1 MPTRLF
7 SFLLV
12 LVVFPLPGFAQ
23 VFDMQKDRVPMTVL
37 DGPVRFHTGDDADGR
52 LGWASPGLDDSSWP
66 LISSGK
72 GWSAQGYKGY
82 GGFAWY
88 RFHVVLPEKHRQ
100 LALYIPLI
108 ETSYQ
113 VFADGRLIGQAGGLP
128 PHQSVHWRPTGVFLL
143 PAETTGSVVIAIRVW
158 HWPQWAMYVP
168 GGFRIAPRIGDADLI
183 ADWHA
188 RDVKLVFWRT
198 SATSYAT
205 LLYILAG
212 IGGVVLYLL
221 RRKDREYLWFGA
233 YELFSGAA
241 GLVLLYRN
249 FYDTQLDLYEALQE
263 LLSYAALLCFVA
275 FLFLVLRSRRSRW
288 YWVAV
293 TSVVLVLLTMIPGYA
308 KWISVSVWNGLSTGA
323 QLPFFVAI
331 LLLLTRSARRRDPDA
346 LLLLIPVGLAYAV
359 DLTGNI
365 AMVANT
371 AGYGAA
377 REFLNWWNSVAQW
390 PFPMGMPDIAD
401 TLMQLSVFGILLL
414 RFARS
419 RRDEE
424 RLKNELEAARA
435 VQQVLVPEEIPT
447 IPGFAIEAVYH
458 PAGEVGGDFFQ
469 IIPAASGGV
478 LVVVGDVS
486 GKGMP
491 AAMTVSL
498 LVGAFRTLAE
508 STADPAAIL
517 CSLNRRTVDRSNGG
531 FTTAL
536 VLRLD
541 PDGTLTAANAGHLS
555 PYANGKELEIE
566 NGLPLGIT
574 ASVAYS
580 NSTLHLAHGT
590 TLTLLSDG
598 VVEAQNSEG
607 ELFGFDR
614 TAAASTE
621 SVETVAMAARAFGQQ
636 DDITVLSLALVA
648 AG

>member
-1 MPTRLF
+1 
-7 SFLLV
+7 
-12 LVVFPLPGFAQ
+12 VFPLPGFAQ

-37 DGPVRFHTGDDADGR
+37 DGPVRFHTGDDADGK
-52 LGWASPGLDDSSWP
+52 LGWASPGFDDSSWA
-66 LISSGK
+66 LIGSGK
-72 GWSAQGYKGY
+72 SWSAQGYKDY

-88 RFHVVLPEKHRQ
+88 RFHVVLPQKHRR
-100 LALYIPLI
+100 LALYIGYL

-113 VFADGRLIGQAGGLP
+113 VFADGQLIGQRGGLP
-128 PHQSVHWRPTGVFLL
+128 PHQSVHWRVSGVFLL
-143 PAETTGSVVIAIRVW
+143 PAETRDSVVIAVRVW
-158 HWPQWAMYVP
+158 HWPQWAMYAP
-168 GGFRIAPRIGDADLI
+168 GGFHLAPRIGDADII
-183 ADWHA
+183 ADWYT
-188 RDVKLVFWRT
+188 RDFKILFWRL

-205 LLYILAG
+205 LLYMLAG
-212 IGGVVLYLL
+212 FGGIVLYLL

-233 YELFSGAA
+233 YELFSGAS

-249 FYDTQLDLYEALQE
+249 FYDTPLNLYETLQD
-263 LLSYAALLCFVA
+263 LLGYAALLCFVA

-288 YWVAV
+288 YWVPV
-293 TSVVLVLLTMIPGYA
+293 TSVVLVVLAMILGYGR
-308 KWISVSVWNGLSTGA
+308 WISIATWNGLTVGFIV
-323 QLPFFVAI
+323 PYYVAI
-331 LLLLTRSARRRDPDA
+331 LLLLIRSARRRDPDA
-346 LLLLIPVGLAYAV
+346 LLLLIPVGLDYAV
-359 DLTGNI
+359 NLIGSI

-377 REFLNWWNSVAQW
+377 REFLNWWRNVAQW
-390 PFPMGMPDIAD
+390 PFPMGMGDIAD
-401 TLMQLSVFGILLL
+401 TLMQLSIFGILLL

-469 IIPAASGGV
+469 IIPAPNGGV
-478 LVVVGDVS
+478 LVVIGDVS

-508 STADPAAIL
+508 STDDPAAIL
-517 CSLNRRTVDRSNGG
+517 RALNRRMVDRSNGG

-541 PDGTLTAANAGHLS
+541 PDGTFTAANAGHIA

-574 ASVAYS
+574 ADAAYS
-580 NSTLHLAHGT
+580 NSMLRLETDT
-590 TLTLLSDG
+590 TLTLLTDG
-598 VVEAQNSEG
+598 VIEAQNVQG

-621 SVETVAMAARAFGQQ
+621 PAEKVAQAARAFGQQ
-636 DDITVLSLALVA
+636 DDITVLTLAVVA
-648 AG
+648 GG